1 MIDFDILKE
10 HGTTNERLREVLSA
24 KLPSKVALDKMPKPD
39 VKALKKDIAKREDIE
54 KLIASRITEAITFSL
69 RNHHLYSSVDLAW
82 DSSPL
87 NTRIIPLIMYA
98 QKRIN
103 VSSCIKEL
111 DKLKITDKYVKR
123 GAAGQPDEIDLPK
136 FFEVNINLVRS
147 FITRRLA
154 AQVNKYNNL
163 YPFFKYD
170 PRSTSTTGKL
180 RADALSQ
187 RVEIMSDQYDYRHFQ
202 TQVIRDMFLYGHSVA
217 FPRAAWEREVHWEKA
232 NPELDDNRAKTKV
245 TKEGVSW
252 INPHPS
258 RVFWDNAYPL
268 TSLNSDNGSEY
279 IGFWDVV
286 RYRDVMSNP
295 QYFNRDSVGFTTA
308 TVGLFTQYATYFNN
322 YYTQIVPPRTEDDLT
337 SWNDRKNNMGVYS
350 GEMADTSVFV
360 TDYFC
365 KIVPNQFGIGDY
377 PHPIWVH
384 MRIAGDSTIIFAE
397 FLPSSPAAVFAYN
410 ENDTRLRNISVA
422 HELMSFQDQLTN
434 LFSQLLETTKADLFN
449 VGVLN
454 TDIFPD
460 TEDGLKLREEFR
472 KTMSGE
478 NYYATTHILEA
489 SFQKL
494 ANLGIDT
501 SPDNVFKI
509 IRSQPNSQITN
520 IFRSIAELIGISE
533 RLMALSPQEQGQPAP
548 RETSATEVLTI
559 NNTTE
564 SVYTFISEAIDE
576 GRAAMKRVIYE
587 SIISMGSNS
596 IKLPVKERYTQAI
609 IEQAG
614 FEIDMEDSDMMS
626 EDTHKR
632 YTIIGSKRA
641 LEHDYIFTSRDGS
654 ERASNL
660 QQAQALIQVFQI
672 VSQSPLILEAL
683 GKDKYFDLVNEI
695 ARKSGTDL
703 KLEVPAGDDN
713 KLAGPNQETEQVI
726 QSMANVIEQNA
737 MEIQAIK
744 EALGGEEQQQTPE
757 SRTMLERQAAEEQAA
772 AEAMQA
778 EMQQPQP
785 AVM

>member
-24 KLPSKVALDKMPKPD
+24 KLPAKTVLDKMPKAD
-39 VKALKKDIAKREDIE
+39 VKALQKDIDKREEME
-54 KLIASRITEAITFSL
+54 KIIASRITEAITFSL

-82 DSSPL
+82 DSTPL
-87 NTRIIPLIMYA
+87 NNRVIPLVMYA

-103 VSSCIKEL
+103 VASCVKEL
-111 DKLKITDKYVKR
+111 DKLKISDKYVKR

-147 FITRRLA
+147 FVTRRLA

-170 PRSTSTTGKL
+170 PRSTSTAGKL

-187 RVEIMSDQYDYRHFQ
+187 RVEIMADQYGYRHFQ
-202 TQVIRDMFLYGHSVA
+202 TQVVRDMFLYGHSIA
-217 FPRAAWEREVHWEKA
+217 FPRAAWEREVQWEKV

-245 TKEGVSW
+245 TKEGICW

-268 TSLNSDNGSEY
+268 TSLNSDTGSEY
-279 IGFWDVV
+279 VGFWDVV
-286 RYRDVMSNP
+286 RYKDIMENP
-295 QYFNRDSVGFTTA
+295 LYFNRDSVGYTTA
-308 TVGLFTQYATYFNN
+308 SVGLFTQYATYFNN

-337 SWNDRKNNMGVYS
+337 SWNDRKNNLGIYS
-350 GEMADTSVFV
+350 GEMADTSVFI
-360 TDYFC
+360 TDYFV
-365 KIVPNQFGIGDY
+365 KIVPNQWGIGDY
-377 PHPIWVH
+377 PHPVWVH
-384 MRIAGDSTIIFAE
+384 MRVAGDSTIIFAE
-397 FLPSSPAAVFAYN
+397 FLPSSPAAVFSYN
-410 ENDTRLRNISVA
+410 ENDTRLRNLSVA
-422 HELMSFQDQLTN
+422 HELMSYQDQLTN

-460 TEDGLKLREEFR
+460 SEEGQKLRDEFR

-478 NYYATTHILEA
+478 NYYATTHVLEA

-576 GRAAMKRVIYE
+576 GRAAMKRMIYE

-596 IKLPVKERYTQAI
+596 IKLPVKERYTAAV
-609 IEQAG
+609 IEEAG
-614 FEIDMEDSDMMS
+614 FEIDMEDSDTMVD
-626 EDTHKR
+626 EGERR

-641 LEHDYIFTSRDGS
+641 LCHDYIFTSRDGS
-654 ERASNL
+654 ERASNM

-683 GKDKYFDLVNEI
+683 GKEKYFELVNEI

-703 KLEVPAGDDN
+703 KLEVQAGEDN
-713 KLAGPNQETEQVI
+713 TMGGPNQEQEQVM
-726 QSMANVIEQNA
+726 QAMANVIEKNA
-737 MEIQAIK
+737 VEIQSIK
-744 EALGGEEQQQTPE
+744 EALGGAEEGPSPQ
-757 SRTMLERQAAEEQAA
+757 SGTMLERQAAEERAA
-772 AEAMQA
+772 AEAMAA

-785 AVM
+785 V

>member
-24 KLPSKVALDKMPKPD
+24 KLPAKTVLDKMPKAD
-39 VKALKKDIAKREDIE
+39 VKALQKDIDKREEME
-54 KLIASRITEAITFSL
+54 KIIASRITEAITFSL

-82 DSSPL
+82 DSTPL
-87 NTRIIPLIMYA
+87 NNRVIPLVMYA

-103 VSSCIKEL
+103 VASCVKEL
-111 DKLKITDKYVKR
+111 DKLKISDKYVKR

-147 FITRRLA
+147 FVTRRLA

-170 PRSTSTTGKL
+170 PRSTSTAGKL

-187 RVEIMSDQYDYRHFQ
+187 RVEIMADQYGYRHFQ
-202 TQVIRDMFLYGHSVA
+202 TQVVRDMFLYGHSIA
-217 FPRAAWEREVHWEKA
+217 FPRAAWEREVQWEKV

-245 TKEGVSW
+245 TKEGICW

-268 TSLNSDNGSEY
+268 TSLNSDTGSEY
-279 IGFWDVV
+279 VGFWDVV
-286 RYRDVMSNP
+286 RYKDIMENP
-295 QYFNRDSVGFTTA
+295 LYFNRDSVGYTTA
-308 TVGLFTQYATYFNN
+308 SVGLFTQYATYFNN

-337 SWNDRKNNMGVYS
+337 SWNDRKNNLGIYS
-350 GEMADTSVFV
+350 GEMADTSVFI
-360 TDYFC
+360 TDYFV
-365 KIVPNQFGIGDY
+365 KIVPNQWGIGDY
-377 PHPIWVH
+377 PHPVWVH
-384 MRIAGDSTIIFAE
+384 MRVAGDSTIIFAE
-397 FLPSSPAAVFAYN
+397 FLPSSPAAVFSYN
-410 ENDTRLRNISVA
+410 ENDTRLRNLSVA
-422 HELMSFQDQLTN
+422 HELMSYQDQLTN

-460 TEDGLKLREEFR
+460 SEEGQKLRDEFR

-478 NYYATTHILEA
+478 NYYATTHVLEA

-576 GRAAMKRVIYE
+576 GRAAMKRMIYE

-596 IKLPVKERYTQAI
+596 IKLPVKERYTAAV
-609 IEQAG
+609 IEEAG
-614 FEIDMEDSDMMS
+614 FEIDMEDSDTMVD
-626 EDTHKR
+626 EGERR

-641 LEHDYIFTSRDGS
+641 LCHDYIFTSRDGS
-654 ERASNL
+654 ERASNM

-683 GKDKYFDLVNEI
+683 GKEKYFELVNEI

-703 KLEVPAGDDN
+703 KLEVQAGEDN
-713 KLAGPNQETEQVI
+713 TMGGPNQEQEQVM
-726 QSMANVIEQNA
+726 QAMANVIEKNA
-737 MEIQAIK
+737 VEIQSIK
-744 EALGGEEQQQTPE
+744 EALGGAEEGPSPQ
-757 SRTMLERQAAEEQAA
+757 SGTMLERQAAEERAA
-772 AEAMQA
+772 AEAMAA
-778 EMQQPQP
+778 EIQQPQP
-785 AVM
+785 QMM

>member
-10 HGTTNERLREVLSA
+10 HGTTNERLREVMSA
-24 KLPSKVALDKMPKPD
+24 KLPSKVVLDKMAKAD
-39 VKALKKDIAKREDIE
+39 VKALEKDIEKRESFE

-87 NTRIIPLIMYA
+87 NSKIIPLVMYA
-98 QKRIN
+98 QKRIS
-103 VSSCIKEL
+103 VSSCVKEL
-111 DKLKITDKYVKR
+111 DKLKVTDKYVKR

-147 FITRRLA
+147 FVTRRLA

-170 PRSTSTTGKL
+170 PRSTSTAGKL

-202 TQVIRDMFLYGHSVA
+202 TQVVRDMFLYGHSIA

-232 NPELDDNRAKTKV
+232 NPELNDNTAKTKV
-245 TKEGVSW
+245 TKEGVCW

-268 TSLNSDNGSEY
+268 TSLNSDTGSEY
-279 IGFWDVV
+279 VGFWDVV

-295 QYFNRDSVGFTTA
+295 LYFNRDSVGFTSS

-322 YYTQIVPPRTEDDLT
+322 YYTQIVPPRTDDDLT
-337 SWNDRKNNMGVYS
+337 SWNDRKNNVGVYS
-350 GEMADTSVFV
+350 GEMGDTSVFV

-365 KIVPNQFGIGDY
+365 KIVPNQWGIGDY
-377 PHPIWVH
+377 PHPVWVH

-397 FLPSSPAAVFAYN
+397 FMPSSPAAVFAYN

-422 HELMSFQDQLTN
+422 HELMGFQDQLTN

-460 TEDGLKLREEFR
+460 SEEGMKLREEFR

-478 NYYATTHILEA
+478 NYYATTHVLEA

-509 IRSQPNSQITN
+509 VRSQPNSQITS

-533 RLMALSPQEQGQPAP
+533 RLMALSPQEQGQPSP

-559 NNTTE
+559 SNTTE
-564 SVYTFISEAIDE
+564 SVYTFISEAVDE

-587 SIISMGSNS
+587 SIISMGSNA
-596 IKLPVKERYTQAI
+596 IKLPVKERYTQAV

-614 FEIDMEDSDMMS
+614 FEIDPEDSDVVGD
-626 EDTHKR
+626 EGEKR
-632 YTIIGSKRA
+632 YTVIGSKNN
-641 LEHDYIFTSRDGS
+641 LQHDYIFTSRDGS
-654 ERASNL
+654 ERASNM

-672 VSQSPLILEAL
+672 VSQSPLILEAM
-683 GKDKYFDLVNEI
+683 GKDKYFELVNEI

-703 KLEVPAGDDN
+703 KLEVPAGGDN
-713 KLAGPNQETEQVI
+713 KLAGPNQETEQVM

-737 MEIQAIK
+737 MEIQSIK
-744 EALGGEEQQQTPE
+744 EALGGGEEQNPQ
-757 SRTMLERQAAEEQAA
+757 SGTMLERQAAEERAA
-772 AEAMQA
+772 SEQMAA

-785 AVM
+785 MM

>member
-24 KLPSKVALDKMPKPD
+24 KLPSQVVLAKMSKAN
-39 VKALKKDIAKREDIE
+39 VKELEKDIERREEFE
-54 KLIASRITEAITFSL
+54 KLVASRVTEAITFSL

-87 NTRIIPLIMYA
+87 NSRIIPLIMYA
-98 QKRIN
+98 QKRIS
-103 VSSCIKEL
+103 VGACVKEL

-123 GAAGQPDEIDLPK
+123 GAAGKPDEIDLPK

-147 FITRRLA
+147 FVTRRLA

-170 PRSTSTTGKL
+170 PRSTSTAGKL

-232 NPELDDNRAKTKV
+232 SPELDDNRAKTKV
-245 TKEGVSW
+245 TKEGICW

-268 TSLNSDNGSEY
+268 TSLNSDTGSEY
-279 IGFWDVV
+279 VGFWDVV
-286 RYRDVMSNP
+286 RYRDVMNNP
-295 QYFNRDSVGFTTA
+295 LYFNRDSVGFTTA

-322 YYTQIVPPRTEDDLT
+322 YYTQITPPRTEGDLT
-337 SWNDRKNNMGVYS
+337 SWNDRKNNLGIYS
-350 GEMADTSVFV
+350 GEMGDTSVFV

-365 KIVPNQFGIGDY
+365 KIVPNQMGIGDY
-377 PHPIWVH
+377 PHPVWVH

-460 TEDGLKLREEFR
+460 TEEGLKLREDFR

-478 NYYATTHILEA
+478 NYYATTHVLEA

-596 IKLPVKERYTQAI
+596 IKLPVKERYTQAV

-614 FEIDMEDSDMMS
+614 FEIDPEDSDS
-626 EDTHKR
+626 TGEEGEKR
-632 YTIIGSKRA
+632 YTVIGSKQA
-641 LEHDYIFTSRDGS
+641 LCHDYIFSSRDGS

-683 GKDKYFDLVNEI
+683 GKDRYFELVNEI

-703 KLEVPAGDDN
+703 KLEVTAGDDN
-713 KLAGPNQETEQVI
+713 KLAGPNQETEQVM
-726 QSMANVIEQNA
+726 QSMANVIEKNA
-737 MEIQAIK
+737 MEIQSIK
-744 EALGGEEQQQTPE
+744 EALGGGEEQSPQ

-772 AEAMQA
+772 SEAMATQLQQ
-778 EMQQPQP
+778 QQPQP
-785 AVM
+785 M

>member
-10 HGTTNERLREVLSA
+10 HGTTNERLRDVLSA
-24 KLPSKVALDKMPKPD
+24 KLPAKTVLDKMPKAD
-39 VKALKKDIAKREDIE
+39 VKALQKDIDKREEME
-54 KLIASRITEAITFSL
+54 KIIASRITEAITFSL

-82 DSSPL
+82 DSTPL
-87 NTRIIPLIMYA
+87 NNRVIPLVMYA

-103 VSSCIKEL
+103 VASCVKEL
-111 DKLKITDKYVKR
+111 DKLKISDKYVKR

-147 FITRRLA
+147 FVTRRLA

-170 PRSTSTTGKL
+170 PRSTSTAGKL

-187 RVEIMSDQYDYRHFQ
+187 RVEIMADQYGYRHFQ
-202 TQVIRDMFLYGHSVA
+202 TQVVRDMFLYGHSIA
-217 FPRAAWEREVHWEKA
+217 FPRAAWEREVQWEKV

-245 TKEGVSW
+245 TKEGICW

-268 TSLNSDNGSEY
+268 TSLNSDTGSEY
-279 IGFWDVV
+279 VGFWDVV
-286 RYRDVMSNP
+286 RYKDIMENP
-295 QYFNRDSVGFTTA
+295 LYFNRDSVGYTTA
-308 TVGLFTQYATYFNN
+308 SVGLFTQYATYFNN

-337 SWNDRKNNMGVYS
+337 SWNDRKNNLGIYS
-350 GEMADTSVFV
+350 GEMADTSVFI
-360 TDYFC
+360 TDYFV
-365 KIVPNQFGIGDY
+365 KIVPNQWGIGDY
-377 PHPIWVH
+377 PHPVWVH
-384 MRIAGDSTIIFAE
+384 MRVAGDSTIIFAE
-397 FLPSSPAAVFAYN
+397 FLPSSPAAVFSYN
-410 ENDTRLRNISVA
+410 ENDTRLRNLSVA
-422 HELMSFQDQLTN
+422 HELMSYQDQLTN

-460 TEDGLKLREEFR
+460 SEEGQKLRDEFR

-478 NYYATTHILEA
+478 NYYATTHVLEA

-494 ANLGIDT
+494 ANLAIDT

-576 GRAAMKRVIYE
+576 GRAAMKRMIYE

-596 IKLPVKERYTQAI
+596 IKLPVKERYTAAV
-609 IEQAG
+609 IEEAG
-614 FEIDMEDSDMMS
+614 FEIDMEDSDTMVD
-626 EDTHKR
+626 EGERR

-641 LEHDYIFTSRDGS
+641 LCHDYIFTSRDGS
-654 ERASNL
+654 ERASNM

-683 GKDKYFDLVNEI
+683 GKEKYFELVNEI

-703 KLEVPAGDDN
+703 KLEVQAGEDN
-713 KLAGPNQETEQVI
+713 TMGGPNQEQEQVM
-726 QSMANVIEQNA
+726 QAMANVIEKNA
-737 MEIQAIK
+737 VEIQSIK
-744 EALGGEEQQQTPE
+744 EALGGAEEGPSPQ
-757 SRTMLERQAAEEQAA
+757 SGTMLERQAAEERAA
-772 AEAMQA
+772 AEAMAA

-785 AVM
+785 QMM